1 MRKGGVV
8 VRDVDSEVLQEVVVL
23 RFLRNLFRRKDTVEY
38 LREAWRTKPSIAV
51 AEKLFHRLQDTGSPG
66 AALAFIREAG
76 RAYPHAQRLRDL
88 QHQALRVRSSEE
100 VKSLRAALA
109 ANPRPEIYARLG
121 ELYRY
126 LGHCEEALE
135 IAREGIARYPQSGGN
150 YLAIGLVHY
159 SRFLKTSS
167 AHDGLQTEACLRQAY
182 ALDSASFK
190 SLYYLACLYVYAGA
204 KPMASECIARLAEL
218 MPGDNRVADLAQR
231 AQALPDSPQGTAADY
246 FRLHEARA
254 MEAAAGAPG
263 RAEPFAGLRPG
274 KPLNDRLA
282 RIAAL
287 PGVDSVCVLDRYGA
301 RIAGAG
307 RSGDTA
313 CNEAALQGMLEGARV
328 NARRMSIGN
337 FSRAVLRSKD
347 WQVFLY
353 ELEPYG
359 LAVMGGRTARQ
370 DLVQRKVTEFI
381 EECLCEEQG
390 A

>member
-182 ALDSASFK
+182 APVSYTHL
-190 SLYYLACLYVYAGA
+190 
-204 KPMASECIARLAEL
+204 
-218 MPGDNRVADLAQR
+218 R
-231 AQALPDSPQGTAADY
+231 A
-246 FRLHEARA
+246 HET
-254 MEAAAGAPG
+254 
-263 RAEPFAGLRPG
+263 
-274 KPLNDRLA
+274 
-282 RIAAL
+282 
-287 PGVDSVCVLDRYGA
+287 VLDLVCR
-301 RIAGAG
+301 
-307 RSGDTA
+307 
-313 CNEAALQGMLEGARV
+313 LLLEKKK
-328 NARRMSIGN
+328 NP
-337 FSRAVLRSKD
+337 L
-347 WQVFLY
+347 
-353 ELEPYG
+353 P
-359 LAVMGGRTARQ
+359 T
-370 DLVQRKVTEFI
+370 
-381 EECLCEEQG
+381 
-390 A
+390 